1 MATAIRQ
8 MTMVQTEPRSIAPEG
23 RPASN
28 CRRGWPALPAPHL
41 RYYFGEND
49 PRLDAMPHPCAVP
62 LSDGKPRLILRRGVQ
77 LAVVALAAGIALY
90 AVGVDLLPSSG
101 AAEPSPAGG
110 ARPRWVEA
118 APATSAS
125 APGPRASPERTLTVL
140 GAGDVLIHPRVWQQ
154 AQRDSDAG
162 GFDFFPMF
170 RPVSKTISGADL
182 ALCHLETPLAAPEG
196 PFEGFPT
203 FNAPPQVLRGVTQAG
218 FDGCSTASNHSIDK
232 GEAGVVRTIEA
243 FDAAGL
249 GHTGT
254 SRSAAEAQ
262 TPKIYRVQGVKVAH
276 LAYTSGFNGLSRPP
290 GREWL
295 ANRIEPD
302 KIIAMAKRARD
313 AGAEIVVL
321 SLHWGTE
328 YQHEPDTDQ
337 RNLARVLLASPDI
350 DVILGHHAHVVQPIE
365 KIGGKWVVYG
375 MGNQLARHAE
385 PVNENREGIMA
396 RVTFTEEAPKRWK
409 ATTIEAIPTWAQLA
423 PDIRLI
429 EPGRVLADPTTPAS
443 QRDTCQGVMDRI
455 RRHLFT
461 RGAQKAGLVVAG

>member
-1 MATAIRQ
+1 MAAG
-8 MTMVQTEPRSIAPEG
+8 P
-23 RPASN
+23 
-28 CRRGWPALPAPHL
+28 
-41 RYYFGEND
+41 Y
-49 PRLDAMPHPCAVP
+49 PCPVP
-62 LSDGKPRLILRRGVQ
+62 LSDGKPRLILRRSAQ
-77 LAVVALAAGIALY
+77 LAVVALAAGIALH

-101 AAEPSPAGG
+101 AAEPPPAGG
-110 ARPRWVEA
+110 ARARWVEA
-118 APATSAS
+118 TSATSAP
-125 APGPRASPERTLTVL
+125 AHGPGPHPERTLTVL
-140 GAGDVLIHPRVWQQ
+140 GAGDVLIHPQVWQQ
-154 AQRDSDAG
+154 AQRDSSAG

-170 RPVSKTISGADL
+170 RQVSETISGADL
-182 ALCHLETPLAAPEG
+182 ALCHMETPLAAPDG
-196 PFEGFPT
+196 PFQGYPAFS
-203 FNAPPQVLRGVTQAG
+203 APPQVLRGVQQAG

-232 GEAGVVRTIEA
+232 GEAGVARTIET

-254 SRSAAEAQ
+254 FRSAAEAYK
-262 TPKIYRVQGVKVAH
+262 PKIYPVQGVKVAH
-276 LAYTSGFNGLSRPP
+276 LSYALGFNGLSRPP
-290 GREWL
+290 GKEWL
-295 ANRIEPD
+295 ANRIEPAT
-302 KIIAMAKRARD
+302 IIAMAKRARD

-328 YQHEPDTDQ
+328 YQHEPNAYQ

-375 MGNQLARHAE
+375 MGNQLARHAQ
-385 PVNENREGIMA
+385 PINENREGIMA
-396 RVTFTEEAPKRWK
+396 RLTFTEEAPERWK
-409 ATTIEAIPTWAQLA
+409 VTTIEAIPIWAELA

-429 EPGRVLADPTTPAS
+429 EPGRVLADPTTPAA